1 MKIHMIFILFC
12 HFFFYLRY
20 NVYNSILFINYYNMK
35 KIILATLAWSVL
47 FANWVFADEKIA
59 LTTEGAPQYYVD
71 SISENGQLIMN
82 NDIIIRNNYI
92 EPDNEYN
99 NVNYFTS
106 KIKTENIVIPKD
118 IKDKAK
124 KIYFLVEEG
133 NNPIFYKEMISAD
146 SGGAIGTVKTEYNY
160 KIVDFNENLK
170 EYTFKNADLVK
181 DFTKD
186 EFKSVTITLMAE
198 FSNGE
203 KLAISNPAYVYI
215 SNKEEVLNQLLM
227 KKNPDNYYYSYY
239 NSENLEN
246 YLKKI
251 SELKTRSVYK
261 ATLIKADKT
270 IVTLTKQNNE
280 TIKTLLSNLKVEA
293 DFAKNLDKYEVY
305 NETRSLLQGLS
316 IAVKNQLQNIKAF
329 DAIDSILK

>member
-1 MKIHMIFILFC
+1 
-12 HFFFYLRY
+12 
-20 NVYNSILFINYYNMK
+20 MK
-35 KIILATLAWSVL
+35 KIILATLAWSIL
-47 FANWVFADEKIA
+47 FTSWAFADEKIA

-82 NDIIIRNNYI
+82 NDLIIRNNYI
-92 EPDNEYN
+92 EADNEYN
-99 NVNYFTS
+99 NVNYYTS
-106 KIKTENIVIPKD
+106 KIKTESIVIPKD
-118 IKDKAK
+118 INETAR

-133 NNPIFYKEMISAD
+133 NNPILYKEMLWSD
-146 SGGAIGTVKTEYNY
+146 SGGAINIVKTEYNY
-160 KIVDFNENLK
+160 KIVDFNENVK

-198 FSNGE
+198 FANGE

-215 SNKEEVLNQLLM
+215 SNKEEVLNQLLL

-246 YLKKI
+246 YLEKI

-270 IVTLTKQNNE
+270 IVTITKQNNE
-280 TIKTLLSNLKVEA
+280 EIKTFLSNLKVES
-293 DFAKNLDKYEVY
+293 DFAMNLDKYEVY
-305 NETRSLLQGLS
+305 NETRSLLQWLS
-316 IAVKNQLQNIKAF
+316 IAVKNQLQNIRAF
-329 DAIDSILK
+329 EAIDSILK